1 MADVHVDLERK
12 QLQQRVK
19 SWIINDLGYT
29 FLGNL
34 EDQENSAIKVDLLKA
49 NLVKRGYK
57 KEQIDKAVS
66 ELTDLYKNQV
76 NSLYQVNKEIYSLLR
91 YGKQGAKDDKGN
103 INTVH
108 FIDWEHIENNDF
120 QLAEEVTTLK
130 FDGKTHHRPDL
141 VIYVNGIALAVF
153 ELKRSCKS
161 IGYGIRQ
168 SLDSQKRENI
178 QEFYHPIQLIFAGNE
193 SEGLKY
199 GTINTSEKFYLLW
212 KEDPKATDSLS
223 KEIAALQSD
232 NRLKN
237 GIVSFC
243 HKKRFL
249 SFIHDFVIFDAGVKK
264 VARYNQYFANIAA
277 RQRINEG
284 QGGIIWNTQ
293 GSGKSLIMVWL
304 TKWIIENVNDSPRV
318 VIITD
323 REELDDQIESLFFDV
338 GEKVK
343 RAKSCAD
350 LRNILNRTDDSIIC
364 SLIHKYGNNAGK
376 QSDIAA
382 YAKELQNNLEPGFS
396 AKGHIIAF
404 IDECHRT
411 NSGKLHEAVKVIMPD
426 AILIGFTGTPLLSKD
441 KKKKTSIEVFG
452 PFIHTYKFDE
462 GVKDGVVLDLRYEA
476 RDVNQDISNNEKVDT
491 WFNIKTEGLTERAK
505 TTLIQRWTSFQKLY
519 SSKQRL
525 EIIAA
530 DIRMDM
536 ITLPRLSTDRGTAML
551 VAGSI
556 YDACRY
562 WDIFTSSGF
571 TKCAIITSY
580 EPTDASVRTAAT
592 DPNKESEEE
601 YKKRIYEKMLDGKT
615 VSDFETEVKK
625 KFKEEPGQMKLLIVV
640 DKLLTGFDAP
650 SATYIYIDKSMRDH
664 DLFQAICRVNR
675 PNGDDKDYGYI
686 IDYKDLFRNVQ
697 TAMIDYTSGA
707 FEEYDREDIDGLL
720 KSRYDEAQAEMVGA
734 IKSLK
739 DLFDNVDGKEDTDY
753 INYFCGENSESEEKT
768 GLREKLY
775 SLTSSLTR
783 SFADCSGKLESDYGY
798 SENQIT
804 KIRKQITGYN
814 QVKEMIKLASCDYID
829 LKAYEPDMRY
839 ILDTY
844 IKADDSR
851 TINSLGD
858 MTLVE
863 LLINSK
869 STTLIDE
876 FSTNEGAKAEI
887 IDNNIKHE
895 IVKKVD
901 TNPTYYGKLS
911 ERLEILIE
919 RRKIAA
925 ISYAEYLNQVVELA
939 KAVLHPENNSNYP
952 DEIRAN
958 EAKRALYDYFGGN
971 TDEALSMDRAIKAS
985 LSTNWKDNYQKQK
998 QIKHAIYDNLLQYG
1012 YDKDKIYKEVDDIFS
1027 IMERQKE
1034 YDQ

>member
-1 MADVHVDLERK
+1 MADVHVDLERE

-34 EDQENSAIKVDLLKA
+34 EDQENSAIKVDLLRA

-57 KEQIDKAVS
+57 KEQIDKAVR
-66 ELTDLYKNQV
+66 ELTKLYKNQV

-91 YGKQGAKDDKGN
+91 YGKLGAKDDKGN
-103 INTVH
+103 RNTVH
-108 FIDWEHIENNDF
+108 FIDWNNIENNDF

-141 VIYVNGIALAVF
+141 VIYVNGIALALF

-237 GIVSFC
+237 GIVSLC

-277 RQRINEG
+277 RQRIKEG

-304 TKWIIENVNDSPRV
+304 TKWIIENVDDSRV

-350 LRNILNRTDDSIIC
+350 LRNILNRTDGSIIC

-551 VAGSI
+551 VAGTI

-707 FEEYDREDIDGLL
+707 FDDYDKKDIDGLL

-734 IKSLK
+734 RKSLE
-739 DLFDNVDGKEDTDY
+739 DFFDNVEGNEDTDY

-858 MTLVE
+858 MTLV
-863 LLINSK
+863 
-869 STTLIDE
+869 
-876 FSTNEGAKAEI
+876 
-887 IDNNIKHE
+887 
-895 IVKKVD
+895 
-901 TNPTYYGKLS
+901 
-911 ERLEILIE
+911 
-919 RRKIAA
+919 
-925 ISYAEYLNQVVELA
+925 
-939 KAVLHPENNSNYP
+939 
-952 DEIRAN
+952 
-958 EAKRALYDYFGGN
+958 
-971 TDEALSMDRAIKAS
+971 
-985 LSTNWKDNYQKQK
+985 
-998 QIKHAIYDNLLQYG
+998 
-1012 YDKDKIYKEVDDIFS
+1012 
-1027 IMERQKE
+1027 
-1034 YDQ
+1034 

>member
-34 EDQENSAIKVDLLKA
+34 EDQENSAIKVDLLRA

-57 KEQIDKAVS
+57 KEQIDKAVR
-66 ELTDLYKNQV
+66 ELTKLYKNQV

-91 YGKQGAKDDKGN
+91 YGKLGAKDDKGN
-103 INTVH
+103 RNTVH
-108 FIDWEHIENNDF
+108 FIDWNNIENNDF

-237 GIVSFC
+237 GIVSLC

-426 AILIGFTGTPLLSKD
+426 AIFIGFTGTPLLSKD

-707 FEEYDREDIDGLL
+707 FEEYDKKDIDGLL

-734 IKSLK
+734 RKSLE
-739 DLFDNVDGKEDTDY
+739 DLFDNVEGNEDTDY
-753 INYFCGENSESEEKT
+753 INYFCGENSESEEKNRVA
-768 GLREKLY
+768 RE
-775 SLTSSLTR
+775 T
-783 SFADCSGKLESDYGY
+783 
-798 SENQIT
+798 
-804 KIRKQITGYN
+804 
-814 QVKEMIKLASCDYID
+814 
-829 LKAYEPDMRY
+829 
-839 ILDTY
+839 ILTY
-844 IKADDSR
+844 IFFN
-851 TINSLGD
+851 TI
-858 MTLVE
+858 
-863 LLINSK
+863 IC
-869 STTLIDE
+869 
-876 FSTNEGAKAEI
+876 
-887 IDNNIKHE
+887 
-895 IVKKVD
+895 
-901 TNPTYYGKLS
+901 
-911 ERLEILIE
+911 
-919 RRKIAA
+919 
-925 ISYAEYLNQVVELA
+925 
-939 KAVLHPENNSNYP
+939 
-952 DEIRAN
+952 
-958 EAKRALYDYFGGN
+958 
-971 TDEALSMDRAIKAS
+971 
-985 LSTNWKDNYQKQK
+985 
-998 QIKHAIYDNLLQYG
+998 
-1012 YDKDKIYKEVDDIFS
+1012 
-1027 IMERQKE
+1027 
-1034 YDQ
+1034 

>member
-1 MADVHVDLERK
+1 MADVHVDLERE

-34 EDQENSAIKVDLLKA
+34 EDQENSAIKVDLLRA

-57 KEQIDKAVS
+57 KEQIDKAVR
-66 ELTDLYKNQV
+66 ELTKLYKNQV

-91 YGKQGAKDDKGN
+91 YGKLGAKDDKGN
-103 INTVH
+103 RNTVH
-108 FIDWEHIENNDF
+108 FIDWNNIENNDF

-237 GIVSFC
+237 GIVSLC

-264 VARYNQYFANIAA
+264 AARYNQYFANIAA

-426 AILIGFTGTPLLSKD
+426 AIFIGFTGTPLLSKD

-551 VAGSI
+551 VAGTI

-580 EPTDASVRTAAT
+580 EPTDANVRTAAT

-707 FEEYDREDIDGLL
+707 FEEYDREGY
-720 KSRYDEAQAEMVGA
+720 RRF
-734 IKSLK
+734 IK
-739 DLFDNVDGKEDTDY
+739 
-753 INYFCGENSESEEKT
+753 
-768 GLREKLY
+768 
-775 SLTSSLTR
+775 
-783 SFADCSGKLESDYGY
+783 
-798 SENQIT
+798 IT
-804 KIRKQITGYN
+804 
-814 QVKEMIKLASCDYID
+814 L
-829 LKAYEPDMRY
+829 
-839 ILDTY
+839 
-844 IKADDSR
+844 
-851 TINSLGD
+851 
-858 MTLVE
+858 
-863 LLINSK
+863 
-869 STTLIDE
+869 
-876 FSTNEGAKAEI
+876 
-887 IDNNIKHE
+887 
-895 IVKKVD
+895 
-901 TNPTYYGKLS
+901 
-911 ERLEILIE
+911 
-919 RRKIAA
+919 
-925 ISYAEYLNQVVELA
+925 
-939 KAVLHPENNSNYP
+939 
-952 DEIRAN
+952 
-958 EAKRALYDYFGGN
+958 
-971 TDEALSMDRAIKAS
+971 
-985 LSTNWKDNYQKQK
+985 
-998 QIKHAIYDNLLQYG
+998 
-1012 YDKDKIYKEVDDIFS
+1012 
-1027 IMERQKE
+1027 
-1034 YDQ
+1034 

>member
-1 MADVHVDLERK
+1 MADVHVDLERE

-34 EDQENSAIKVDLLKA
+34 EDQENSAIKVDLLRA

-57 KEQIDKAVS
+57 KEQIDKAVR
-66 ELTDLYKNQV
+66 ELTKLYKNQV
-76 NSLYQVNKEIYSLLR
+76 NSLYQINKEIYSLLR

-108 FIDWEHIENNDF
+108 FIDWENIENNDF

-237 GIVSFC
+237 GIVSLC

-426 AILIGFTGTPLLSKD
+426 AIFIGFTGTPLLSKD

-551 VAGSI
+551 VAGTI

-571 TKCAIITSY
+571 TK
-580 EPTDASVRTAAT
+580 
-592 DPNKESEEE
+592 
-601 YKKRIYEKMLDGKT
+601 
-615 VSDFETEVKK
+615 
-625 KFKEEPGQMKLLIVV
+625 
-640 DKLLTGFDAP
+640 
-650 SATYIYIDKSMRDH
+650 
-664 DLFQAICRVNR
+664 
-675 PNGDDKDYGYI
+675 
-686 IDYKDLFRNVQ
+686 
-697 TAMIDYTSGA
+697 
-707 FEEYDREDIDGLL
+707 
-720 KSRYDEAQAEMVGA
+720 
-734 IKSLK
+734 
-739 DLFDNVDGKEDTDY
+739 
-753 INYFCGENSESEEKT
+753 
-768 GLREKLY
+768 
-775 SLTSSLTR
+775 
-783 SFADCSGKLESDYGY
+783 
-798 SENQIT
+798 
-804 KIRKQITGYN
+804 
-814 QVKEMIKLASCDYID
+814 
-829 LKAYEPDMRY
+829 
-839 ILDTY
+839 
-844 IKADDSR
+844 
-851 TINSLGD
+851 
-858 MTLVE
+858 
-863 LLINSK
+863 
-869 STTLIDE
+869 
-876 FSTNEGAKAEI
+876 
-887 IDNNIKHE
+887 
-895 IVKKVD
+895 
-901 TNPTYYGKLS
+901 
-911 ERLEILIE
+911 
-919 RRKIAA
+919 
-925 ISYAEYLNQVVELA
+925 
-939 KAVLHPENNSNYP
+939 
-952 DEIRAN
+952 
-958 EAKRALYDYFGGN
+958 
-971 TDEALSMDRAIKAS
+971 
-985 LSTNWKDNYQKQK
+985 
-998 QIKHAIYDNLLQYG
+998 
-1012 YDKDKIYKEVDDIFS
+1012 
-1027 IMERQKE
+1027 
-1034 YDQ
+1034 

>member
-34 EDQENSAIKVDLLKA
+34 EDQENSAIKVDLLRA

-76 NSLYQVNKEIYSLLR
+76 NSLYQINKEIYSLLR

-108 FIDWEHIENNDF
+108 FIDWENIENNDF

-237 GIVSFC
+237 GIVSLC

-426 AILIGFTGTPLLSKD
+426 AIFIGFTGTPLLSKD

-601 YKKRIYEKMLDGKT
+601 YKKRIYEKMLNGKT

-650 SATYIYIDKSMRDH
+650 
-664 DLFQAICRVNR
+664 QC
-675 PNGDDKDYGYI
+675 
-686 IDYKDLFRNVQ
+686 
-697 TAMIDYTSGA
+697 
-707 FEEYDREDIDGLL
+707 
-720 KSRYDEAQAEMVGA
+720 
-734 IKSLK
+734 
-739 DLFDNVDGKEDTDY
+739 
-753 INYFCGENSESEEKT
+753 
-768 GLREKLY
+768 
-775 SLTSSLTR
+775 
-783 SFADCSGKLESDYGY
+783 
-798 SENQIT
+798 
-804 KIRKQITGYN
+804 
-814 QVKEMIKLASCDYID
+814 
-829 LKAYEPDMRY
+829 
-839 ILDTY
+839 
-844 IKADDSR
+844 
-851 TINSLGD
+851 
-858 MTLVE
+858 
-863 LLINSK
+863 
-869 STTLIDE
+869 
-876 FSTNEGAKAEI
+876 
-887 IDNNIKHE
+887 
-895 IVKKVD
+895 
-901 TNPTYYGKLS
+901 
-911 ERLEILIE
+911 
-919 RRKIAA
+919 
-925 ISYAEYLNQVVELA
+925 YLH
-939 KAVLHPENNSNYP
+939 LH
-952 DEIRAN
+952 
-958 EAKRALYDYFGGN
+958 
-971 TDEALSMDRAIKAS
+971 
-985 LSTNWKDNYQKQK
+985 
-998 QIKHAIYDNLLQYG
+998 
-1012 YDKDKIYKEVDDIFS
+1012 
-1027 IMERQKE
+1027 
-1034 YDQ
+1034 

>member
-1 MADVHVDLERK
+1 
-12 QLQQRVK
+12 
-19 SWIINDLGYT
+19 
-29 FLGNL
+29 
-34 EDQENSAIKVDLLKA
+34 
-49 NLVKRGYK
+49 
-57 KEQIDKAVS
+57 
-66 ELTDLYKNQV
+66 
-76 NSLYQVNKEIYSLLR
+76 
-91 YGKQGAKDDKGN
+91 
-103 INTVH
+103 
-108 FIDWEHIENNDF
+108 
-120 QLAEEVTTLK
+120 
-130 FDGKTHHRPDL
+130 
-141 VIYVNGIALAVF
+141 
-153 ELKRSCKS
+153 
-161 IGYGIRQ
+161 
-168 SLDSQKRENI
+168 
-178 QEFYHPIQLIFAGNE
+178 
-193 SEGLKY
+193 
-199 GTINTSEKFYLLW
+199 
-212 KEDPKATDSLS
+212 
-223 KEIAALQSD
+223 
-232 NRLKN
+232 
-237 GIVSFC
+237 
-243 HKKRFL
+243 
-249 SFIHDFVIFDAGVKK
+249 
-264 VARYNQYFANIAA
+264 
-277 RQRINEG
+277 
-284 QGGIIWNTQ
+284 
-293 GSGKSLIMVWL
+293 
-304 TKWIIENVNDSPRV
+304 
-318 VIITD
+318 
-323 REELDDQIESLFFDV
+323 
-338 GEKVK
+338 
-343 RAKSCAD
+343 CAD
-350 LRNILNRTDDSIIC
+350 LRNILNRTDGSIIC

-707 FEEYDREDIDGLL
+707 FDDYDKKDIDGLL

-734 IKSLK
+734 RKSLE
-739 DLFDNVDGKEDTDY
+739 DLFDNVEGNEDTDY

-775 SLTSSLTR
+775 SL
-783 SFADCSGKLESDYGY
+783 
-798 SENQIT
+798 
-804 KIRKQITGYN
+804 
-814 QVKEMIKLASCDYID
+814 
-829 LKAYEPDMRY
+829 
-839 ILDTY
+839 
-844 IKADDSR
+844 
-851 TINSLGD
+851 
-858 MTLVE
+858 
-863 LLINSK
+863 
-869 STTLIDE
+869 
-876 FSTNEGAKAEI
+876 
-887 IDNNIKHE
+887 
-895 IVKKVD
+895 
-901 TNPTYYGKLS
+901 
-911 ERLEILIE
+911 
-919 RRKIAA
+919 
-925 ISYAEYLNQVVELA
+925 
-939 KAVLHPENNSNYP
+939 
-952 DEIRAN
+952 
-958 EAKRALYDYFGGN
+958 
-971 TDEALSMDRAIKAS
+971 
-985 LSTNWKDNYQKQK
+985 
-998 QIKHAIYDNLLQYG
+998 
-1012 YDKDKIYKEVDDIFS
+1012 
-1027 IMERQKE
+1027 
-1034 YDQ
+1034 